1 MDFKKMKLGKNGKF
15 LRETSPPEKPV
26 SYAIDIMEKYIKVD
40 INQDQFDALVS
51 LICHLGEKVFA
62 SSIILAALN
71 EGNYIQAGHN
81 FAYVGRITKS
91 ERLRKKEGSIFNGVF
106 G

>member
-1 MDFKKMKLGKNGKF
+1 MNFKDMKLGENGKF
-15 LRETSPPEKPV
+15 LRKVYPPDKPV
-26 SYAIDIMEKYIKVD
+26 SYAIEVMEKYIKVD

-62 SSIILAALN
+62 SSIVLKALN
-71 EGNYIQAGHN
+71 LGMYIQAGHN
-81 FAYVGRITKS
+81 FAYVGRMKRT
-91 ERLRKKEGSIFNGVF
+91 ETLRRKEGSVFNGVF